1 MTPLHTKVAVQRAQS
16 LLKRHLPE
24 LGNVVS
30 ATEWQYDEKLGVQ
43 VAAGTDG
50 ESVLIGPRFHE
61 LDAGEAAWIY
71 LHQLIHIVWGHWPR
85 PHERDECAWNVTI
98 DLVTAHMAR
107 AFTAHCAEFVK
118 DPTRGAWLRSIP
130 QGVEVST
137 DSIYDLIKSK
147 PGNFTSRSIDRV
159 QSPLPLGRGHRP
171 WRFVDRINTERGES
185 ATECDRK
192 GGVDRERDDQNR
204 NAGQQAT
211 DPLQADLREGEA
223 LSENHTFAREG
234 NEHCNDACDNDSC
247 DNDSC
252 DNDSCDNDACN
263 GDIDD
268 DGDDRERAR
277 ENCCENCER
286 DSCNNEH
293 SCPCGKPSDCGCE
306 RCQSE
311 GRRGGG
317 QSRKSRRSKKKTPSN
332 RSKEIFARRNNLSR
346 LYRAARRNLRA
357 ALRKHG
363 LGSSRDC
370 GSELVQPVDAQD
382 IAINEIQQRLEASA
396 YEGDGELRFNR
407 RLMHQDLYIP
417 KDVQQRLGPIL
428 IAIDTSGSMS
438 KLQLGCIQSFLER
451 LLQLGVYG
459 TTLDFDTDV
468 QKVRCMD
475 SLEAPTPAGL
485 NNSLNRLGRGGTDLR
500 APFRWLETSQE
511 CFRLIVIFTDG
522 DGVMP
527 ESAPDLP
534 VVWIDV
540 LTRPRD
546 STNVQL
552 TPRYQP
558 PFGSIYAFGPQESAN
573 KERYS

>member
-1 MTPLHTKVAVQRAQS
+1 MTPLNTKVAVQRAQS
-16 LLKRHLPE
+16 LLKRHLPD
-24 LGNVVS
+24 LGTVVS
-30 ATEWQYDEKLGVQ
+30 ATDWKYDEKLGVQ
-43 VAAGTDG
+43 IAAGTDG
-50 ESVLIGPRFHE
+50 ETVLIGPRFHE
-61 LDAGEAAWIY
+61 LDTSEAAWIY
-71 LHQLIHIVWGHWPR
+71 LHQVIHITCQHLPR
-85 PHERDECAWNVTI
+85 PRERDERTWNVTI
-98 DLVTAHMAR
+98 DLVTAHIAR
-107 AFTAHCAEFVK
+107 AITAHCTEVVK

-137 DSIYDLIKSK
+137 DSMYDLIKS
-147 PGNFTSRSIDRV
+147 NLRSFTSQSVDRV
-159 QSPLPLGRGHRP
+159 QTPLPLGRGHRP

-192 GGVDRERDDQNR
+192 GGADQNR

-211 DPLQADLREGEA
+211 DPLPADLREDEA
-223 LSENHTFAREG
+223 RSENHPLAREG
-234 NEHCNDACDNDSC
+234 NEYCNDACDN
-247 DNDSC
+247 N
-252 DNDSCDNDACN
+252 SCDNDACDN
-263 GDIDD
+263 DACDNDACSGDS
-268 DGDDRERAR
+268 DGDGADRERAR

-286 DSCNNEH
+286 DSCNNDR
-293 SCPCGKPSDCGCE
+293 SCSCGKPTECGCK

-311 GRRGGG
+311 RRLGGG
-317 QSRKSRRSKKKTPSN
+317 PSRKSADSKKKTPSN
-332 RSKEIFARRNNLSR
+332 RSKEIVARRNNLSR
-346 LYRAARRNLRA
+346 LYRATRRKLRA
-357 ALRKHG
+357 VLRRHG
-363 LGSSRDC
+363 LGSSHDC
-370 GSELVQPVDAQD
+370 ESELVQPLDAQD

-396 YEGDGELRFNR
+396 YEGDGEFRFNR

-417 KDVQQRLGPIL
+417 KEVQQRLGPIL

-485 NNSLNRLGRGGTDLR
+485 NNSLIRFGRGGTDLR

-511 CFRLIVIFTDG
+511 CFRLIVVITDG
-522 DGVMP
+522 EGIMP

-540 LTRPRD
+540 LMRPRD
-546 STNVQL
+546 STDLQL

-558 PFGSIYAFGPQESAN
+558 PFGSIYAFGPKEPAN
-573 KERYS
+573 KERFS